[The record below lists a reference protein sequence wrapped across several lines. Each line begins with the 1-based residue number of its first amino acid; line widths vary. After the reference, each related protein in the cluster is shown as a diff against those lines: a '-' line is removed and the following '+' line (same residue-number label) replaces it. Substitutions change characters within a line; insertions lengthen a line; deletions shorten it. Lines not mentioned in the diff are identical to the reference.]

1 MTEQAENENPNEPLE
16 ALLGPDALLGVT
28 NSALGQRWLQR
39 PFIARHAQAIS
50 DQLGVS
56 LTVGQLISGRG
67 VSVEDAAV
75 FFKPSLR
82 DLMPDPA
89 SILDMTVGARRII
102 RAIDSGEKIAIFGDY
117 DVDGATSSALL
128 TRYFKALGVDVRVY
142 IPDRMVEGYGPNAAA
157 MDSLRREGMDLVITV
172 DCGTL
177 SYEPLKAAKDMGLE
191 VIVVDHH
198 KAEPT
203 LPDVAALIN
212 PNRLDDESGQG
223 QLAAVGVAFMLAVE
237 INKLLREASWFNTD
251 RPEPDLRLLLDIVA
265 LGTVCDV
272 VPLTGVNRALVTQGL
287 KVMAQRR
294 NAGITAL
301 ADVGRVSEAPGTYH
315 AGFVLGPRVNA
326 GGRVGEAGL
335 GARLLAT
342 DNADE
347 ARQIAEKLDQHNGER
362 RVIEADVLK
371 EALAQVEAAVG
382 LTGAPDTVVIACG
395 EGWHAGVIGI
405 VASRLKDKY
414 RLPTLVIALENGPNG
429 TKEGKGSARSISGVD
444 LGAAVI
450 EAQHKGLL
458 IKGGGHAMAA
468 GLTVAADKIDALCAF
483 LRDHMRAAVAKASS
497 SQALKIDTV
506 IALSGATADLIDD
519 IERVGPFGAGNP
531 GPHFAIPEVDLLK
544 ADRVGENHLRCIFK
558 SKDGSSIK
566 AMAFRQADEPLGH
579 LLQTGIGRRFHIAG
593 KLKKD
598 TWAGGG
604 KVEIMLDDVALIG
617 AP

>member
-1 MTEQAENENPNEPLE
+1 MTDTAENDTPE
-16 ALLGPDALLGVT
+16 ALLGVAS
-28 NSALGQRWLQR
+28 SALGQRWLQR

-56 LTVGQLISGRG
+56 LTVGQLIAGRG
-67 VSVEDAAV
+67 VSVDDAAV

-89 SILDMTVGARRII
+89 SILDMTTGARRII
-102 RAIDSGEKIAIFGDY
+102 RAMDAGEKIAVFGDY

-128 TRYFKALGVDVRVY
+128 TRYFKALGVDIRVY
-142 IPDRMVEGYGPNAAA
+142 IPDRMVEGYGPNVAA
-157 MDSLRREGMDLVITV
+157 MQGLRSEGVDLVITV

-177 SYEPLKAAKDMGLE
+177 SYEPLKLAKDMGLD

-198 KAEPT
+198 KAEPS
-203 LPDVAALIN
+203 LPEVAALIN

-237 INKLLREASWFNTD
+237 VNKLLREAGWFND
-251 RPEPDLRLLLDIVA
+251 ERSEPDLRWLLDIVA

-294 NAGITAL
+294 NVGITAL
-301 ADVGRVSEAPGTYH
+301 ADVGRVSETPGTYH

-342 DNADE
+342 DNTAE
-347 ARQIAEKLDQHNGER
+347 ARQIAEKLDEYNGDR
-362 RVIEADVLK
+362 RVIEAEVLK
-371 EALAQVEAAVG
+371 QALAQVEASVG
-382 LTGAPDTVVIACG
+382 VEGAPDTVVIACG

-414 RLPTLVIALENGPNG
+414 RLPTLVIALENG
-429 TKEGKGSARSISGVD
+429 EGKGSARSISGVD

-468 GLTVAADKIDALCAF
+468 GLTVAADKVEALSAF
-483 LRDHMRAAVAKASS
+483 LRDHMRAAVAKAAEN
-497 SQALKIDTV
+497 QALKIDTV
-506 IALSGATADLIDD
+506 IALSGATADLIDEID
-519 IERVGPFGAGNP
+519 QVGPFGAGNP
-531 GPHFAIPEVDLLK
+531 SPHFAIPEVDLLK

-558 SKDGSSIK
+558 AKDGSSIK

-604 KVEIMLDDVALIG
+604 KVEITLDDVALIG

>member
-1 MTEQAENENPNEPLE
+1 MTDTAEQKPQ
-16 ALLGPDALLGVT
+16 DALLGVAT
-28 NSALGQRWLQR
+28 SALGQRWVQR
-39 PFIARHAQAIS
+39 PFLERHARAIAERL
-50 DQLGVS
+50 DVP
-56 LTVGQLISGRG
+56 LTVGQLIAGRG
-67 VSVEDAAV
+67 VSVEDAET
-75 FFKPSLR
+75 FFRPSLR
-82 DLMPDPA
+82 DLMPDPS
-89 SILDMTVGARRII
+89 SILDMTAGAQRII
-102 RAIDSGEKIAIFGDY
+102 RAIDAGEKIAIFGDY

-128 TRYFKALGVDVRVY
+128 VRYFAALGVDAGTY
-142 IPDRMVEGYGPNAAA
+142 IPDRMAEGYGPNAPALLG
-157 MDSLRREGMDLVITV
+157 LRGQGVDLVITV

-177 SYEPLKAAKDMGLE
+177 SYEPLKAATDAGLE

-203 LPDVAALIN
+203 LPEVAALIN
-212 PNRLDDESGQG
+212 PNRLDDDSGQG
-223 QLAAVGVAFMLAVE
+223 QLAAVGVAFLLTVE
-237 INKLLREASWFNTD
+237 INRLLREAGWFKGD
-251 RPEPDLRLLLDIVA
+251 RREPDLRLLLDIVA

-301 ADVGRVSEAPGTYH
+301 SDVGRVSEAPTTYH

-335 GARLLAT
+335 GTRLLST
-342 DNADE
+342 DNPME
-347 ARQIAEKLDQHNGER
+347 ARQIAEKLDRYNEER
-362 RVIEADVLK
+362 RVIEAEVLS
-371 EALAQVEAAVG
+371 EAFAQVEAEVG
-382 LTGAPDTVVIACG
+382 LEGSPDTVVIACG

-414 RLPTLVIALENGPNG
+414 RLPALVIALENG
-429 TKEGKGSARSISGVD
+429 EGKGSARSISGVD

-468 GLTVAADKIDALCAF
+468 GLTVAADKVDALSTF
-483 LRDHMRAAVAKASS
+483 LRDHMHTAVASATETR
-497 SQALKIDTV
+497 ALKLDSI
-506 IALSGATADLIDD
+506 IALSGATADLIDEID
-519 IERVGPFGAGNP
+519 RVGPFGSGNP
-531 GPHFAIPEVDLLK
+531 SPHFAIPEVDLLK

-558 SKDGSSIK
+558 SKDGNSIK
-566 AMAFRQADEPLGH
+566 AMAFRQADEPLGE
-579 LLQTGIGRRFHIAG
+579 LLRSAIGRRFHIAG

-598 TWAGGG
+598 TWAGGN
-604 KVEIMLDDVALIG
+604 KVEMTLEDVALIG

>member
-1 MTEQAENENPNEPLE
+1 MTDTDQEQSE
-16 ALLGPDALLGVT
+16 AILGVT
-28 NSALGQRWLQR
+28 SSALGQRWVQR
-39 PFIARHAQAIS
+39 PFLERHARAIA
-50 DQLGVS
+50 DRLGVS
-56 LTVGQLISGRG
+56 LTVGELIAGRG
-67 VSVEDAAV
+67 IMPDDAER
-75 FFKPSLR
+75 FFRPSLR
-82 DLMPDPA
+82 DLLPDPA
-89 SILDMTVGARRII
+89 SVLDMTKGAQRII
-102 RAIDSGEKIAIFGDY
+102 RAMQAGESMAVFGDY

-128 TRYFKALGVDVRVY
+128 VRYFRMLGVDIATY
-142 IPDRMVEGYGPNAAA
+142 IPDRMAEGYGPNAPALL
-157 MDSLRREGMDLVITV
+157 SLRNRGIDLVITV

-177 SYEPLKAAKDMGLE
+177 SFEPLKAAKEAGLD

-203 LPDVAALIN
+203 LPDAVAVIN

-223 QLAAVGVAFMLAVE
+223 QLAAVGVAFLLVVE
-237 INKLLREASWFNTD
+237 INRLLRDAGWFAGD
-251 RPEPDLRLLLDIVA
+251 RREPDLRLLLDIVA

-272 VPLTGVNRALVTQGL
+272 VPLTGANRALVTQGL
-287 KVMAQRR
+287 KIMAGRR

-326 GGRVGEAGL
+326 GGRVGESGL
-335 GARLLAT
+335 GTKLLST
-342 DNADE
+342 DNPVE
-347 ARQIAEKLDQHNGER
+347 ARQIAEKLDKYNEER
-362 RVIEADVLK
+362 RSIEATVLE
-371 EALAQVEAAVG
+371 EAFAQVEAEVG
-382 LTGAPDTVVIACG
+382 PEGSPDTIVIAAG

-414 RLPTLVIALENGPNG
+414 HMPALVIALEGG
-429 TKEGKGSARSISGVD
+429 EGKGSARSVSGVD

-458 IKGGGHAMAA
+458 LKGGGHAMAA
-468 GLTVAADKIDALCAF
+468 GLTVEADKVAALSEF
-483 LRDHMRAAVAKASS
+483 LREHMRASVAKAHESR
-497 SQALKIDTV
+497 ALKLDAV
-506 IALSGATADLIDD
+506 IALSGANADLVDE
-519 IERVGPFGAGNP
+519 IEQVGPFGAGNP
-531 GPHFAIPEVDLLK
+531 SPHFAIPEVDLLK

-566 AMAFRQADEPLGH
+566 AMAFRQADEPFGH

-598 TWAGGG
+598 TWAGSG
-604 KVEIMLDDVALIG
+604 KVEITLDDVALIG

>member
-1 MTEQAENENPNEPLE
+1 MTDTAQRAETV
-16 ALLGPDALLGVT
+16 LGVAS
-28 NSALGQRWLQR
+28 SALGQRWVQR
-39 PFIARHAQAIS
+39 PFLDRHAQAIA
-50 DQLGVS
+50 DRLGVS
-56 LTVGQLISGRG
+56 LTVGQLIAGRG
-67 VSVEDAAV
+67 VSPDEAET
-75 FFKPSLR
+75 FFRPSLKA
-82 DLMPDPA
+82 LLPDPA
-89 SILDMTVGARRII
+89 SILDMTAGARRII
-102 RAIDSGEKIAIFGDY
+102 RAVDAGEKIAVFGDY

-128 TRYFKALGVDVRVY
+128 IRYFRALGVEIIPY
-142 IPDRMVEGYGPNAAA
+142 IPDRMAEGYGPNAPALLG
-157 MDSLRREGMDLVITV
+157 LRQQGVDLVITV

-177 SYEPLKAAKDMGLE
+177 SFEPLQAAKDAGLD

-198 KAEPT
+198 KAEPA
-203 LPDVAALIN
+203 LPTAVAVIN
-212 PNRLDDESGQG
+212 PNRLDDDSGQG
-223 QLAAVGVAFMLAVE
+223 QLAAVGVAFMLCVE
-237 INKLLREASWFNTD
+237 LNRLLREAGWFTGD

-287 KVMAQRR
+287 KVMAGRR
-294 NAGITAL
+294 NAGLTAL

-326 GGRVGEAGL
+326 GGRVGESSL
-335 GARLLAT
+335 GTKLLST
-342 DNADE
+342 DNALE
-347 ARQIAEKLDQHNGER
+347 ARQIAEKLDKYNDER
-362 RVIEADVLK
+362 RVIEATVLE
-371 EALAQVEAAVG
+371 EAFAQVEQEVG
-382 LTGAPDTVVIACG
+382 VDGSPDTMVIAAG

-414 RLPTLVIALENGPNG
+414 RLPALVIAMENG
-429 TKEGKGSARSISGVD
+429 EGKGSARSISGVD

-468 GLTVAADKIDALCAF
+468 GLTVAADKLDDLSTF
-483 LRDHMRAAVAKASS
+483 LRDQMRTAVAAAHESR
-497 SQALKIDTV
+497 ALKLDAV
-506 IALSGATADLIDD
+506 IALSGASAALVDD
-519 IERVGPFGAGNP
+519 IEQVGPFGSGNP

-558 SKDGSSIK
+558 SKDGNSIK

-598 TWAGGG
+598 TWAGAG
-604 KVEIMLDDVALIG
+604 KVEMTLEDVALVG